1 MEYYIRVESEGENQT
16 KIEIH
21 GNGGKL
27 IDMVASAIVSDI
39 NFGMIILGAISKV
52 TEDREKLFKDINL
65 N

>member
-1 MEYYIRVESEGENQT
+1 MEYYIRIESEGENQT
-16 KIEIH
+16 KVEIH

-27 IDMVASAIVSDI
+27 MEMVASAIVNDI

-52 TEDREKLFKDINL
+52 AEDRDKLFKDINL